1 MYIYGEK
8 IVLRALENED
18 NEMLLNLINDPKTE
32 ELLGGS
38 SWPVSESD
46 QRKWLERQ
54 EINASTL
61 RCIIAIKED
70 LKNAIGTVILGEIDQ
85 KNGTGHIHIKM
96 KQGNV
101 RGKGYGTD
109 AVKTMVKYAFDELRL
124 HCVYANIISYND
136 VSVRLFERCGFQRE
150 GVLRDRIYK
159 GGRYVDELSYSII
172 NQ

>member
-54 EINASTL
+54 EIAKCWQM
-61 RCIIAIKED
+61 R
-70 LKNAIGTVILGEIDQ
+70 
-85 KNGTGHIHIKM
+85 
-96 KQGNV
+96 
-101 RGKGYGTD
+101 
-109 AVKTMVKYAFDELRL
+109 
-124 HCVYANIISYND
+124 
-136 VSVRLFERCGFQRE
+136 
-150 GVLRDRIYK
+150 
-159 GGRYVDELSYSII
+159 
-172 NQ
+172 

>member
-1 MYIYGEK
+1 
-8 IVLRALENED
+8 
-18 NEMLLNLINDPKTE
+18 
-32 ELLGGS
+32 
-38 SWPVSESD
+38 
-46 QRKWLERQ
+46 
-54 EINASTL
+54 
-61 RCIIAIKED
+61 
-70 LKNAIGTVILGEIDQ
+70 
-85 KNGTGHIHIKM
+85 M

>member
-85 KNGTGHIHIKM
+85 KNGTGHIHIK
-96 KQGNV
+96 
-101 RGKGYGTD
+101 
-109 AVKTMVKYAFDELRL
+109 
-124 HCVYANIISYND
+124 
-136 VSVRLFERCGFQRE
+136 
-150 GVLRDRIYK
+150 
-159 GGRYVDELSYSII
+159 
-172 NQ
+172 